1 MAIWKK
7 EAISKEIIKAL
18 DTRYSCGPLVSTI
31 LARRGITE
39 GEDILYFLED
49 DLRYQHNPFL
59 FNEMEDAV
67 DRIMDA
73 KAEGEK
79 VLIFGDR
86 DVDGITSTVLLYE
99 CLKDLGIDV
108 SYRLPKADEPYG
120 LNIQAIDDFAEKYG
134 SLIITVDCG
143 ISNYDE
149 IQYAHE
155 KGISVIIT
163 DHHNPPEKLPE
174 DCIIINPKLEGEGY
188 PFEHISGCAVAY
200 KLATALRFAQSNA
213 YKQEICLLHV
223 RPLKDAYQIECIK
236 IQNMCE
242 KERLSETIVPGLIS
256 ISKTRLPEFLQ
267 GQQIFVWDEAIEK
280 KLLKDAFGAGI
291 EFNLYDIQNDIASLI
306 PSVKDLSLLRLKQF
320 SKIARYHPE
329 KNTEIDVFFNIFITF
344 MQKLGDSK
352 TKNNNDLGLNK
363 DESDLQLLAISTI
376 ADIMPLKNENRLFV
390 KQALKTINEG
400 RIRPGLQELMARQN
414 LLGKKITSTDIAWSI
429 TPALNATGRLGSPEI
444 SLELLLETEQK
455 KRNEI
460 CESII
465 EINNKRKELGNEAW
479 GYAENAIFKSLDDY
493 HQNIVVIYD
502 ERIHRG
508 VTGIIAA
515 RVSQLSNRPAFIL
528 TSLEDSI
535 IGSVRSNKNLEVMPI
550 LNQCS
555 DLFTNFG
562 GHAFAAGFGL
572 EKEKLPELLNRLKTI
587 SRNLEISD
595 VEESLAIDAQLQ
607 EKHLTQEIL
616 KTIDLFEP
624 YGEENPPLLFA
635 SDKLKILNADILGK
649 VEPFHLKLTL
659 AVDKTKWPALFW
671 RESKRLKRDFDTGDK
686 INLAYTIS
694 RNTFNG
700 MESLQ
705 MIVSDIQKL

>member
-108 SYRLPKADEPYG
+108 SYRLPKDDEPYG
-120 LNIQAIDDFAEKYG
+120 LNIQAIDDFAENYG

-200 KLATALRFAQSNA
+200 KLATALRFAQSDA

-291 EFNLYDIQNDIASLI
+291 EFNLYDIQNDIANLI

-320 SKIARYHPE
+320 SKIARYYPE

-671 RESKRLKRDFDTGDK
+671 RESKRLKRDFDTGDR